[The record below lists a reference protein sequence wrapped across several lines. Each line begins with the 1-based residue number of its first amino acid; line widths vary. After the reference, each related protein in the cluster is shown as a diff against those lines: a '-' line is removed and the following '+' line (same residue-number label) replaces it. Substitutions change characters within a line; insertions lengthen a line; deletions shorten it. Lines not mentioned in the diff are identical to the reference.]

1 MLIMKDLKIEKVKSD
16 FIDEQKLKNETITTE
31 LNFELL
37 KQYAWLS
44 SAGVGAIILLVQLK
58 AVEVGGD
65 VYISLGLLMLSIFFS
80 ISGQDYIVDSLLKG
94 NNIYMISKTLK
105 LFRGSSL
112 LLLGIGIGFMVMQLI

>member
-1 MLIMKDLKIEKVKSD
+1 MLIMKDLKIEKVKFD

>member
-1 MLIMKDLKIEKVKSD
+1 MKDLKIEKVKSD